1 MTSFDQLVDQVD
13 NAVFS
18 TVSEYMEDVMGGA
31 GADFTNITQERVLV
45 ALLKKYRP
53 ENVIFVE
60 EEEVDTP
67 ELFIYGVYDTFGN
80 WLHDVSGIDEG
91 ELFDDLVESMNTY
104 EEEVLMD
111 SEFSIG
117 DDVINFECCRQ
128 RYSLKKK

>member
-1 MTSFDQLVDQVD
+1 MTSFDKLVDQVD
-13 NAVFS
+13 NAVFN

-31 GADFTNITQERVLV
+31 GAEFTNVTQERVLV

-60 EEEVDTP
+60 EEEDTP
-67 ELFIYGVYDTFGN
+67 ELVIYGVYDTFGN
-80 WLHDVSGIDEG
+80 WLHDVSGITEG

-104 EEEVLMD
+104 EEEVLMQ

-117 DDVINFECCRQ
+117 DDVIKFECCRQ
-128 RYSLKKK
+128 KYSLKIK

>member
-1 MTSFDQLVDQVD
+1 MTSFDKLVDQVD

-60 EEEVDTP
+60 EEEETP
-67 ELFIYGVYDTFGN
+67 ELVIYGVYDTFGN
-80 WLHDVSGIDEG
+80 WLHDVSGITEG

-104 EEEVLMD
+104 EEEVLMEA
-111 SEFSIG
+111 EFSIG
-117 DDVINFECCRQ
+117 DDVIKFECCRQ
-128 RYSLKKK
+128 KYSLKKK